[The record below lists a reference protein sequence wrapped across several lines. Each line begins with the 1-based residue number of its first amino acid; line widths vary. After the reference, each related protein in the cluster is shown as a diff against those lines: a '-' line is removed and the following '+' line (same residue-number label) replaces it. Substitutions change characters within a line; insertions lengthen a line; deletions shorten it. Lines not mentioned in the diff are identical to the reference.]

1 MAANAIETR
10 DLGKRYR
17 LGVGAQRYGTIREAI
32 AGALRPGLRPDGA
45 RDGHIWALRHIDL
58 DVGVGESV
66 GIVGPNGAGKTTLL
80 KVLARITDP
89 TEGLARTR
97 GRVGALLEIGTGF
110 HPELTGRENVYLSGA
125 VLGVSRRDIA
135 RRFDEIVSFAE
146 VERFLDTPL
155 KRYSAGMYLRLAF
168 AVAAHLEPAIVMV
181 DEVLAVGD
189 VEFRHKCLR
198 KVSDLGEEGRTVL
211 FVSHDLGALARVCP
225 RAVWIERG
233 EIRADGPASEVIAD
247 YLVPGE
253 PALAAFGFT
262 MDTGSPVQPLS
273 IEILDRDG
281 APIETPR
288 RGEELRLRIH
298 VEVRERLPGLD
309 LGFELLGQRGALV
322 IATSMSDEV
331 AKAPLEEPGAYE
343 LEAMLPPILAAG
355 EYLIR
360 LWLGVHVTPQTTED
374 LFYREVLTFSVSPR
388 PEDRSH
394 WAERGHVVQPPLGWR
409 VAKAPVGADTT
420 RDG

>member
-1 MAANAIETR
+1 MAANAIEIR
-10 DLGKRYR
+10 NLGKRYR

-32 AGALRPGLRPDGA
+32 AGALRPGLRSDGS
-45 RDGHIWALRHIDL
+45 RDRHIWALRHVDL
-58 DVGVGESV
+58 NVGVGESV
-66 GIVGPNGAGKTTLL
+66 GIVGRNGAGKTTLL

-110 HPELTGRENVYLSGA
+110 HPELTGQENVYLSGA
-125 VLGVSRRDIA
+125 VLGMSRRDIA

-146 VERFLDTPL
+146 VERFLETPL

-225 RAVWIERG
+225 RAVLIERG
-233 EIRADGPASEVIAD
+233 EIRADGPAAEVIAD
-247 YLVPGE
+247 YLRPGE
-253 PALAAFGFT
+253 PVLAAVDFATGP
-262 MDTGSPVQPLS
+262 GSPARPLS
-273 IEILDRDG
+273 IEVLDRDG
-281 APIETPR
+281 APVETPR
-288 RGEELRLRIH
+288 RGEELLLRIR
-298 VEVRERLPGLD
+298 VEVGERVPGLD
-309 LGFELLGQRGALV
+309 LGFELLGQRGTLV

-331 AKAPLEEPGAYE
+331 AETPLEDPGAYE
-343 LEAMLPPILAAG
+343 VEARLPPILAAG
-355 EYLIR
+355 EYVIR
-360 LWLGVHVTPQTTED
+360 LWLGLRVTPQTTED
-374 LFYREVLTFSVSPR
+374 FFYGEVLTFSVSPR
-388 PEDRSH
+388 PDDRSH

-409 VAKAPVGADTT
+409 VAEAPVGADTV
-420 RDG
+420 RDR